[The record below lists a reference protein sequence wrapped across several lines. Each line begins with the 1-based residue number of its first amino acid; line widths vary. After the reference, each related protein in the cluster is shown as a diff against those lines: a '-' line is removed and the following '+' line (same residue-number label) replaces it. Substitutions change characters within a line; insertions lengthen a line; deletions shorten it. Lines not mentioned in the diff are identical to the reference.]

1 MSFSNRNNHM
11 KTLNRLI
18 SLYQKGD
25 LQNALKLAEL
35 LIEKNPKISKIHNFL
50 GLINSS
56 LYKNEESL
64 KNFSKATELKKN
76 YAEAHHNKGVL
87 LNQMGRFKEANEE
100 FIKAIAIKPYYAAA
114 YKSHGDNLIDLG
126 NYEEGIQNYSK
137 ALDLK
142 PDFVD
147 ARIKLIESLTF
158 FNSNKQKSNSF
169 VSTNNLLQ
177 NLKLDYDLNEKIS
190 DEKVIDFFQKSNEI
204 LFKNIKNHEEIEFD
218 NRQLFRRGNFDLNCE
233 RHKTIFENFNAI
245 PKYCFGCFKVQI
257 DPKNIIDL
265 IKLFLVFDRLKL
277 PNTKNIKK
285 CLIEMRPDISGTYK
299 GLVFCFSLKE
309 AEEVKTILT
318 EILTKTISKTIKIRI
333 KRGCTEFEIAHPK
346 YKEVDKEE
354 KDLMK
359 YNEKWLANEKFVDE
373 RYPKR
378 KISKERV
385 VLGTNSGISLND
397 VLVIHNWLIYAK
409 KIGDLSYK
417 KIVKNDQ
424 EILSSPNMDID
435 MSLQSS
441 ERVSYFNSN

>member
-1 MSFSNRNNHM
+1 M

-233 RHKTIFENFNAI
+233 RHKTIFENFNVI

-318 EILTKTISKTIKIRI
+318 EILTKVISKTIKIRI

>member
-1 MSFSNRNNHM
+1 M

-64 KNFSKATELKKN
+64 KNFSKAIELKKN

-126 NYEEGIQNYSK
+126 NYEEGIKNYSK

-233 RHKTIFENFNAI
+233 RHKTIFENFNVI

-318 EILTKTISKTIKIRI
+318 EILTKVISKTIKIRI

>member
-1 MSFSNRNNHM
+1 M

-137 ALDLK
+137 ALDIK

-233 RHKTIFENFNAI
+233 RHKTIFENFNVI

-277 PNTKNIKK
+277 PNAKNIKK

-318 EILTKTISKTIKIRI
+318 EILTKVISKTIKIRI

>member
-1 MSFSNRNNHM
+1 M